1 MLIRL
6 HDQTDKKTSNEY
18 VSDTKGIKNSN
29 FLVTRGYSV
38 FKNFQFKKSL
48 IIFTLLYFSQWK
60 WGCFRVGFE
69 LLRNILQEAS
79 GAAELVFL
87 RMKTEL
93 LNGALQRLLV
103 ASEIG
108 RHPVVQ
114 QKKLLRHNLKKT
126 FNQSFKEKFIA
137 ADIGSSQIRGYL
149 QILELPTWI

>member
-29 FLVTRGYSV
+29 FWLPGDIRYLRTFNS
-38 FKNFQFKKSL
+38 KKTL

-79 GAAELVFL
+79 GAVELVFL

-114 QKKLLRHNLKKT
+114 QKKLLRHNLEKT